1 MEPKIV
7 ISLCLLGI
15 DCNYTGG
22 NSLCE
27 KAVELF
33 ASGRGVPV
41 CPEQL
46 GGLSTPRIPAEIQGD
61 RVINRDGKDV
71 TVQFQKGAEEAA
83 RLARLAG
90 CTGALLKSKSPSCG
104 AGQIYDGTFSGAL
117 IDGDGLFAEE
127 LKKLGIEVETE
138 ED

>member
-61 RVINRDGKDV
+61 RVINRDGEDV
-71 TVQFQKGAEEAA
+71 TVQFRKGAEQAA

-104 AGQIYDGTFSGAL
+104 VGQIYDGTFSGGL
-117 IDGDGLFAEE
+117 IDGDGLLTRE
-127 LKKLGIEVETE
+127 LKKLGIKVETE
-138 ED
+138 EG

>member
-1 MEPKIV
+1 MEPKIA

-15 DCNYTGG
+15 DCNYAGG

-27 KAVELF
+27 KAVEIF
-33 ASGRGVPV
+33 KSGRGVPV

-46 GGLSTPRIPAEIQGD
+46 GGLPTPRIPAEIQGD
-61 RVINRDGKDV
+61 RVINRDGEDV
-71 TVQFQKGAEEAA
+71 TVQFRKGAEEAV

-90 CTGALLKSKSPSCG
+90 CTGALLKSNSPSCG
-104 AGQIYDGTFSGAL
+104 VGQIYDGTFTGTL
-117 IDGDGLFAEE
+117 IDGDGLFAIE

-138 ED
+138 EG

>member
-15 DCNYTGG
+15 DCNYAGG

-33 ASGRGVPV
+33 KSGRGVPV

-46 GGLSTPRIPAEIQGD
+46 GGLPTPRIPAEIRGD
-61 RVINRDGKDV
+61 RVINRDGEDV
-71 TVQFQKGAEEAA
+71 TAQFQKGAEEAA
-83 RLARLAG
+83 QLARLAG
-90 CTGALLKSKSPSCG
+90 CTSALLKSKSPSCG
-104 AGQIYDGTFSGAL
+104 VGRIYDGNFSGTL
-117 IDGDGLFAEE
+117 IDGDGLFAAE

-138 ED
+138 EG

>member
-1 MEPKIV
+1 MEPKIA

-15 DCNYTGG
+15 DCNYAGG

-27 KAVELF
+27 KAVEIF
-33 ASGRGVPV
+33 KSGRGVPV

-46 GGLSTPRIPAEIQGD
+46 GGLPTPRIPAEIQGD
-61 RVINRDGKDV
+61 RVINRMGEDV
-71 TVQFQKGAEEAA
+71 TAQFQKGVEEAV

-90 CTGALLKSKSPSCG
+90 CTGALLKSNSPSCG
-104 AGQIYDGTFSGAL
+104 VGQIYDGTFTGTL
-117 IDGDGLFAEE
+117 IDGDGLFAIE

-138 ED
+138 EG